1 MKEIDQPKKPKW
13 ELSQA
18 SFKLL
23 LDWLDPDPQRAAEE
37 YEKLHR
43 DLVDYLSRRSRQ
55 ISPEVL
61 ADAAFDRIA
70 QKLEKG
76 DALPTDNHKA
86 YCRGVARLVLLEFL
100 RRPENVLKSEGGESE
115 KLSWQ
120 LFKQSLEDENS
131 REQRKQETDC
141 LKECLRRLR
150 PKDRELLLLYYG
162 GDEPTRERN
171 RKKLAMKLELSYG
184 ALRTRA
190 SRLRAKVE
198 ECVRRCL
205 ERGDTR

>member
-13 ELSQA
+13 ELSEA
-18 SFKLL
+18 AFKLL

-43 DLVDYLSRRSRQ
+43 DLVDYLSRRSHQ

-61 ADAAFDRIA
+61 ADATFDRIA

-76 DALPTDNHKA
+76 AALPTGAHKA
-86 YCRGVARLVLLEFL
+86 YCRGVARLLLLEFM
-100 RRPENVLKSEGGESE
+100 RRPENVFGAEEIESQ

-120 LFKQSLEDENS
+120 LFKQSLEEEKAHGWS
-131 REQRKQETDC
+131 ERMSEC
-141 LKECLRRLR
+141 LHECLRQMK

-162 GDEPTRERN
+162 GDGEPARQRN
-171 RKKLAMKLELSYG
+171 RQKLAAKLKLSYSN
-184 ALRTRA
+184 LRTRA

-198 ECVRRCL
+198 QRVKRCL
-205 ERGDTR
+205 ERGDT

>member
-13 ELSQA
+13 ELSEA

-23 LDWLDPDPQRAAEE
+23 LDWLDHDHHRAAEE
-37 YEKLHR
+37 YKKLHR

-61 ADAAFDRIA
+61 ADATFDRIA
-70 QKLEKG
+70 RKLEKG

-86 YCRGVARLVLLEFL
+86 YCRGVARLVLLEFM
-100 RRPENVLKSEGGESE
+100 RRPENVFGSEDPESQ
-115 KLSWQ
+115 KTSKR
-120 LFKQSLEDENS
+120 LFKQSFEEENARGRNERMS
-131 REQRKQETDC
+131 EC
-141 LKECLRRLR
+141 LNECLRQLK

-162 GDEPTRERN
+162 GGDELTRERN
-171 RKKLAMKLELSYG
+171 RKELATRLKLKYG
-184 ALRTRA
+184 NLRTRA

-205 ERGDTR
+205 ERSDT